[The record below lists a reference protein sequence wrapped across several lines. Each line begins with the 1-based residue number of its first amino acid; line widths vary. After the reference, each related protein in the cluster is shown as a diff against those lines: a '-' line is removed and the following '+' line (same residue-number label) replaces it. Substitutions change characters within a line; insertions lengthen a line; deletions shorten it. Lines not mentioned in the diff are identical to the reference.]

1 MGALSIAFKD
11 LQVFFKDRGIVLQL
25 FLLPILFILVFSGAL
40 AEIGSEEP
48 VDDRISLAVVDL
60 DRGEPA
66 ETLIRNLDAAGG
78 VRIEQHDQSEAERML
93 ADNELPRVLTIPAD
107 FSDGIESG
115 EPVTLKLTF
124 HEDADHTETEAVRLV
139 VEGVAQ
145 DMALETQILAAL
157 NQVGAMQAGDP
168 EGQQAFGMERIV
180 AQARSQFEL
189 AESEPL
195 VAALQRIPKQE
206 ERDEETPGLEQIAV
220 PSFTVLFV
228 FLAAQTSA
236 RSIYDEKKA
245 GSFRRLLAAP
255 ISKFSLLSGKVLPN
269 FLMGL
274 IQTVVIFGFGVLVLG
289 GLGITSVPIE
299 KSPLGVAI
307 VAIALALCSS
317 ALGLLIAS
325 IARTENQI
333 GGFSSLLLWGMG
345 LIGGSIAP
353 LFVLERFFGPLP
365 MIVPHY
371 WANRAFEDLLVR
383 GLPLSEAGIEI
394 GALLGFAGLFFLV
407 GLWRFDFD

>member
-1 MGALSIAFKD
+1 MSALSIAFKD
-11 LQVFFKDRGIVLQL
+11 LQVFLKDRGIVIQL

-40 AEIGSEEP
+40 SQIGSEEP
-48 VDDRISLAVVDL
+48 ADDRIPLAVVDL
-60 DRGEPA
+60 DGGERA
-66 ETLIRNLDAAGG
+66 ATVIRNLDAAGG
-78 VRIEQHDQSEAERML
+78 VRVELYEQREAERKL
-93 ADNELPRVLTIPAD
+93 TENEIPRALTIPAD
-107 FSDGIESG
+107 FSSTLDAGG
-115 EPVTLKLTF
+115 QVTLRLTF
-124 HEDADHTETEAVRLV
+124 HEDADPTDTEVVRLV

-157 NQVGAMQAGDP
+157 RQVGEMQADDP
-168 EGQQAFGMERIV
+168 EQQEAFGMERII
-180 AQARSQFEL
+180 AQARSQFER
-189 AESEPL
+189 AEVQPL
-195 VAALQRIPKQE
+195 VGAVQRVPLKEEQQE
-206 ERDEETPGLEQIAV
+206 ENPGLDQLAV

-274 IQTVVIFGFGVLVLG
+274 LQTAVIFAFGALVLG
-289 GLGITSVPIE
+289 GLGITSVPVE
-299 KSPLGVAI
+299 KNPLGVLV
-307 VAIALALCSS
+307 VALAMALCSS

-325 IARTENQI
+325 LAHTENQI
-333 GGFSSLLLWGMG
+333 GGFSSLILWGMG

-353 LFVLERFFGPLP
+353 LFVLERFFGALP
-365 MIVPHY
+365 RIVPHY

-394 GALLGFAGLFFLV
+394 GALLGFTGLFFLIS
-407 GLWRFDFD
+407 LWRFDFD